1 MNELK
6 KMNVY
11 DVNETIENALMYGVD
26 EWGEI
31 LEEEQIKQLVDKL
44 EMTMNTKLEYM
55 GKLVVNVEPFI
66 DAIDNEIKKL
76 QDKKK
81 STINGVN
88 RTKDYLDRFI
98 RHTFTDEDGNV
109 DLVGLN
115 KYKLKT
121 PTIEISYRK
130 SNSVDVLDVEKVP
143 SEYMNVVVE
152 SKPKKKEIGKYMKDN
167 NLTETDY
174 AKLVTNINMS
184 IK

>member
-98 RHTFTDEDGNV
+98 RHTFTDEDGNI
-109 DLVGLN
+109 DLVGLTYAGTSYLDFQNN
-115 KYKLKT
+115 KLRTEWKVDCEYPGPVGFCSLKC
-121 PTIEISYRK
+121 ENDYNENEYR
-130 SNSVDVLDVEKVP
+130 NR
-143 SEYMNVVVE
+143 
-152 SKPKKKEIGKYMKDN
+152 
-167 NLTETDY
+167 
-174 AKLVTNINMS
+174 
-184 IK
+184 